1 MDNSGTILL
10 SDSRHPVIERIQAGF
25 VPNDIGVKKG
35 ELCIITGPKYYRKST
50 VMRQLALNVLMAQMD
65 ALLRARPLK

>member
-1 MDNSGTILL
+1 MQVPKMDNSGTILL

-35 ELCIITGPKYYRKST
+35 ELCIITGPNMVTAK
-50 VMRQLALNVLMAQMD
+50 AL
-65 ALLRARPLK
+65 